1 MTRKLAITLFMLC
14 IVIPTFLGIGYAL
27 SVSTG
32 LVGLGNAEA
41 HFTTAHWA
49 RMFNEGRL
57 VKSILYTLLL
67 AGTAIAAAVG
77 IALVLLKILFP
88 RLNNGVLPW
97 FYLIPLG
104 IPPIVAAFFGFL
116 ILANTGFVARF
127 LSVVHLVHDPS
138 DFPVLINDTLGLGV
152 WLTHVFLAF
161 PFFFL
166 LFLASAQSQKMKV
179 LQEASTT
186 LGATSNYFMKR
197 VIRPLVVRQNAPLI
211 VIWFV
216 FVLGTY
222 EVPLLLGAQKIRP
235 VALVIIDKIRGYSLS
250 SIPVGYAM
258 SAFYALFIL
267 LIAYLLVR
275 LINKRYAA

>member
-1 MTRKLAITLFMLC
+1 MTRKLAISLFVLF
-14 IVIPTFLGIGYAL
+14 IVVPTFLGISYAL
-27 SVSTG
+27 SISTG

-41 HFTTAHWA
+41 QMTSAHWVK
-49 RMFNEGRL
+49 MFDEGRMMQ
-57 VKSILYTLLL
+57 SIIYTLLL
-67 AGTAIAAAVG
+67 AGTSIAVACV
-77 IALVLLKILFP
+77 IALALLGLLFQK
-88 RLNNGVLPW
+88 LKNGMLPW

-104 IPPIVAAFFGFL
+104 IPPIVAAFFSFL
-116 ILANTGFVARF
+116 MLANTGFVARF
-127 LSVVHLVHDPS
+127 LGVVGMIDSPS
-138 DFPVLINDTLGLGV
+138 DFPVLINDSVGVGV

-166 LFLASAQSQKMKV
+166 IFLASAQSPKMKV

-186 LGATSNYFMKR
+186 LGASNRYFMKR

-222 EVPLLLGAQKIRP
+222 EVPLLLGGQKIRP

-275 LINKRYAA
+275 LINRRYAA

>member
-1 MTRKLAITLFMLC
+1 
-14 IVIPTFLGIGYAL
+14 
-27 SVSTG
+27 
-32 LVGLGNAEA
+32 
-41 HFTTAHWA
+41 
-49 RMFNEGRL
+49 
-57 VKSILYTLLL
+57 
-67 AGTAIAAAVG
+67 
-77 IALVLLKILFP
+77 
-88 RLNNGVLPW
+88 
-97 FYLIPLG
+97 LG

-222 EVPLLLGAQKIRP
+222 EVPLLLGGQKIRP